1 MLCQECRKRPA
12 TVHLTKIINGQKTE
26 LHLCQQ
32 CAQEKGEFEYLFQP
46 VFSFPN
52 LLAGLMGA
60 PASPEVPTVEERCP
74 GCGLS
79 YSDFAQRGRL
89 GCSRCYETFAA
100 RLDPLLK
107 RIHGHVQHTGKVPRR
122 TGGLVRVRKEVNM
135 LRNELQRAIE
145 REEFE
150 RAAKLRD
157 QIRELEKKLE

>member
-52 LLAGLMGA
+52 LLAGLMGSQ
-60 PASPEVPTVEERCP
+60 PASGLPAAGEQCP
-74 GCGLS
+74 HCGQT
-79 YSDFAQRGRL
+79 YNDFAQKGRL
-89 GCSRCYETFAA
+89 GCSECYTTFAA

-122 TGGLVRVRKEVNM
+122 TGGLVRVRKEVNT
-135 LRNELQRAIE
+135 LRNDLQRAIE
-145 REEFE
+145 NEEFE
-150 RAAKLRD
+150 KAAKLRD
-157 QIRELEKKLE
+157 QIRELERKLE